1 MAHKT
6 HDIAVKIG
14 EYETQQGKK
23 NRWQTVGALMQS
35 DNGPFIILEKWFN
48 PAGID
53 TQGRNGIMLSC
64 FEPRQ
69 RGESAPQQPQQNYT
83 QNTTAQPDDSDM
95 PF

>member
-1 MAHKT
+1 MARKT

-14 EYETQQGKK
+14 EYETAQGTK

-48 PAGID
+48 PAGIA
-53 TQGRNGIMLSC
+53 GEKGGIMLSC

-69 RGESAPQQPQQNYT
+69 RGESAPQQSYT
-83 QNTTAQPDDSDM
+83 QPTTETANNDDM